1 MHRIG
6 FLFLAV
12 WLVFSC
18 GAAWAASGH
27 LEITLVSDASNPPS
41 PRMGDR
47 LKFLSVIRN
56 TGGRPAQGV
65 VAWISLVQVDPGR
78 EQPMDLED
86 WSAHKAVTVE
96 WPMRLIQS
104 GNYRVVVSAV
114 ERQASNAVTSPFANF
129 HVRRKP
135 TVESN
140 RILPV
145 ALGIP
150 EGILALIGWRRYHRS

>member
-150 EGILALIGWRRYHRS
+150 GGILALIGWRRYHRS